1 MSEPTNSRVSTGARD
16 SNEHLGGPHGID
28 LHNAVRGLTLAAD
41 PVADRGGVAAVGSIF
56 GRAVADIARA
66 DE

>member
-1 MSEPTNSRVSTGARD
+1 MSEPTNSRVSSGARD
-16 SNEHLGGPHGID
+16 SNEHLGGPQGID

-41 PVADRGGVAAVGSIF
+41 PVADRGGVAVGSIF

>member
-16 SNEHLGGPHGID
+16 SHEHLRPQGID
-28 LHNAVRGLTLAAD
+28 LHNAVRGLTLVAD
-41 PVADRGGVAAVGSIF
+41 PVADRGGVAATGSIF